1 MSAAPARLLMASARH
16 TIRARTPRQSTA
28 LAALRRIDNILKAL
42 YWADWTSEPTII
54 AERRQIV
61 EEQRGYLMRAL
72 AAVAAT
78 GHPTLAERARH
89 LLGEAERAWDGLDL
103 KASASAE
110 FVADAAR
117 TWVEHLRD
125 AVEVSPAIAEAV
137 AAVLPAT

>member
-1 MSAAPARLLMASARH
+1 MSAPAARLLMASARH

-103 KASASAE
+103 KASVSSE